1 MHSIA
6 CRIVLACTSEPF
18 QLRHVTNVS
27 CVPASQVID
36 MYDSLPNKKVN
47 EQLVRMSVWVTDED
61 ASDYLAVF
69 ASNDV
74 KRSELLGM
82 SAGKATKYDVVMSGT
97 CLACHGVCLACHG
110 V

>member
-6 CRIVLACTSEPF
+6 CRIVLPCTSEPF
-18 QLRHVTNVS
+18 ELRHVTNVS

-36 MYDSLPNKKVN
+36 MYDSLPNKKVS

-82 SAGKATKYDVVMSGT
+82 AQGKGATPKYDVVM
-97 CLACHGVCLACHG
+97 HGKHAMLDQTPLL
-110 V
+110 

>member
-1 MHSIA
+1 M
-6 CRIVLACTSEPF
+6 SEPF

-36 MYDSLPNKKVN
+36 MYDSLPNRKVN
-47 EQLVRMSVWVTDED
+47 EKLVRMSVWVTDED

-69 ASNDV
+69 ASNDE

-82 SAGKATKYDVVMSGT
+82 SAGKGTATKYGVVMSGT
-97 CLACHGVCLACHG
+97 CLARHGV
-110 V
+110 